1 MSRKMLINARHSDEL
16 RVAIIDNGI
25 LEAYEVEAAESG
37 LTRGNI
43 YRGVV
48 AKIESSLNAAFID
61 YGAERHGFLP
71 GDDIVP
77 DAYHKKYGGKGRP
90 KIADVLERGK
100 PILVQVTKEAV
111 GQKGAALTTSISL
124 AGRYMV
130 LTPFDDT
137 RGVSRKV
144 EDDQNRKRLR
154 EQMGGFN
161 MPDGCGAIARTNAQ
175 DQSKTNLNRDLNA
188 LLRLWKRIAA
198 ELSKGK
204 GPRLLYSDQDL
215 VLQALRDYLDSSI
228 EEVHV
233 DDDDVLKK
241 AEQYM
246 RAFMPRARTKL
257 IRYDGRIPLFA
268 RFHLDEQIDRIYDRT
283 VQLPSGGSIV
293 IDGTEALTAIDVN
306 SGRTRGGNSHEDTV
320 ARTNLEAAA
329 EVARQLRMRDI
340 GGLVVVDFID
350 MRHRRNHRKV
360 EKALRDSMKVDRAR
374 VSIGRISD
382 NGLLE
387 INRQRIKQALQLRTH
402 RPCPTCSGSGT
413 IASPEFVGLSLLR
426 RIEARAAAGDLRAVR
441 IALHPELADGIQNNR
456 RRELAQLEAEYGIRI
471 EIVAATHLHRSEEQV
486 EWKRGQGSKSEGTAP
501 PRSAV
506 AALTASD
513 LMDGRS
519 SRRRGRSRRSEEE
532 EASKAESAAASDG
545 AADSGSGEEQDGE
558 EKKPRRR
565 RRRRRRRRGSSG
577 GDGAGKDASGSQQE
591 QQGSQQRDS
600 SKDSDKADEKA
611 AKTSQDSKDSDQ
623 DGDEESTGRRRRR
636 RRRGRSG
643 STRSRG
649 GEDKSAA
656 SEDDSSAQQRDSQE
670 RRSRSRSRGRGKD
683 QDDDNRGNRDTGTR
697 DKGSRDAGNRDTG
710 NRDKGTGGRRGRS
723 GRSRRES
730 SGGSDQQPHW
740 DTQPTQRKKGG
751 NRPHVGIAPVKPTLP
766 DQPPSEE
773 RIRQKFGQPWY
784 LRPVAESAK
793 QEESAQEEGGKEETQ
808 AAKPSQ
814 EDSAQEAEAPK
825 PTRRRRS
832 TRAKKDA
839 DAAEDAPQSDEAQ
852 DAKEAEAS
860 EEKPKTRRRRSST
873 RSSSTKATKAKDEA
887 PEEAEAKAD
896 TKADTQADDD
906 AEDKPKTRRR
916 RSSTR
921 SSSTKA
927 TKAKEEA
934 AEEPEAKADTQAD
947 DDAEDKPKTR
957 RRRSSTRSSSTK
969 AAKAKDEA
977 PEEPETKADTKA
989 DDAEDKPKTR
999 RRRSSTRSSSTK
1011 TTKAKEEAAE
1021 EAQSK
1026 GDDENEGEDKPKT
1039 RRRRSSTRS
1048 SSTRSSKA
1056 KKEAESAKDDD
1067 AEDKPKTRRRRGS
1080 TRSAKSEEE

>member
-1 MSRKMLINARHSDEL
+1 MLINARHSDEL

-71 GDDIVP
+71 GDDIVS
-77 DAYHKKYGGKGRP
+77 DAYHKKYGGNGRP

-144 EDDQNRKRLR
+144 EDEQNRKRLR
-154 EQMGGFN
+154 EQMGSFT

-188 LLRLWKRIAA
+188 LLRLWKRVGA
-198 ELSKGK
+198 ELPKGK

-246 RAFMPRARTKL
+246 RAFMPRARTQL

-293 IDGTEALTAIDVN
+293 IDGTEALTAVDVN

-360 EKALRDSMKVDRAR
+360 EKALRDAMKVDRAR
-374 VSIGRISD
+374 VSIGRISE

-486 EWKRGQGSKSEGTAP
+486 EWKRGQGTKSEGAVP

-519 SRRRGRSRRSEEE
+519 SRRRGRSRRAEEE
-532 EASKAESAAASDG
+532 ETKQAESAPIETTPDE
-545 AADSGSGEEQDGE
+545 DRDGE

-577 GDGAGKDASGSQQE
+577 GDGGSQQE
-591 QQGSQQRDS
+591 LQDSQQQDS
-600 SKDSDKADEKA
+600 SQGDQAEDMVAEER
-611 AKTSQDSKDSDQ
+611 QESKGSEQ

-649 GEDKSAA
+649 DEDKGDAP
-656 SEDDSSAQQRDSQE
+656 EGDSQPQQQSAQQRGPQDRGSQDRGSQE
-670 RRSRSRSRGRGKD
+670 RSSQDRGSQERASRGRGRGRGKA
-683 QDDDNRGNRDTGTR
+683 QDDDNRGNREAANREGGSGT
-697 DKGSRDAGNRDTG
+697 
-710 NRDKGTGGRRGRS
+710 RRGRS
-723 GRSRRES
+723 GRSRRDS

-784 LRPVAESAK
+784 LRPVAESAR
-793 QEESAQEEGGKEETQ
+793 QEESAKREESKTSDESQDDST
-808 AAKPSQ
+808 Q
-814 EDSAQEAEAPK
+814 EDRAQKEQDSK

-832 TRAKKDA
+832 TRAKK
-839 DAAEDAPQSDEAQ
+839 
-852 DAKEAEAS
+852 EAETAEEAPS
-860 EEKPKTRRRRSST
+860 ATEETSDEEKPKTRRRRSST
-873 RSSSTKATKAKDEA
+873 RSSTAKKAAEDEKSA
-887 PEEAEAKAD
+887 AEP
-896 TKADTQADDD
+896 TQDDGAAD
-906 AEDKPKTRRR
+906 AEEKPKARRR

-921 SSSTKA
+921 SSSTEA
-927 TKAKEEA
+927 ASAKEEA
-934 AEEPEAKADTQAD
+934 ADEEKAPATTDAEGEEKPETRRRRSSTRSSKAKKDTEATEAKPKAAEKSAESSK
-947 DDAEDKPKTR
+947 DAAEDDKPKTR
-957 RRRSSTRSSSTK
+957 GRRSSTRSSSTK
-969 AAKAKDEA
+969 AAKAKEESADEPKPRA
-977 PEEPETKADTKA
+977 A
-989 DDAEDKPKTR
+989 AEDEKKPKTR
-999 RRRSSTRSSSTK
+999 QRR
-1011 TTKAKEEAAE
+1011 
-1021 EAQSK
+1021 
-1026 GDDENEGEDKPKT
+1026 
-1039 RRRRSSTRS
+1039 

-1056 KKEAESAKDDD
+1056 KKEAEAEAKDDD
-1067 AEDKPKTRRRRGS
+1067 AEEKTPTRRRRGS
-1080 TRSAKSEEE
+1080 TRSTKTDDE